1 MKKTG
6 DDSVTS
12 NVGPNITHTV
22 KIQFPIIQRNRA
34 YFWHS
39 H

>member
-12 NVGPNITHTV
+12 NVGSIITHTL

-34 YFWHS
+34 
-39 H
+39 